1 VVAGPPVSRRRF
13 LRTALGGAVGTGLGA
28 FALGTVG
35 FLYPRPGDELT
46 GPHAVGRAGD
56 LVAEL
61 TATRVPIR
69 VPAGGVSLVRWDPTR
84 EAQADLYGGDH
95 AVLGDVGLMALYTR
109 RCVHL
114 GCAVPWCQSSQW
126 WECPCH
132 GSRYNR
138 LGEWVGGPA
147 PRGLDRYPSHIDDE
161 GVLIVDFGDL
171 QTGPSRT
178 GGALRQPNE
187 GPNCT
192 EV

>member
-1 VVAGPPVSRRRF
+1 MATGPSVSRRSF
-13 LRTALGGAVGTGLGA
+13 LRYSFGGAVGTGLGA
-28 FALGTVG
+28 FALGSLG

-46 GPHAVGRAGD
+46 GPVEIGPA
-56 LVAEL
+56 AEIAAQL
-61 TATRVPIR
+61 AETRIPVRIPE
-69 VPAGGVSLVRWDPTR
+69 GGVSLVLWDPTR
-84 EAQADLYGGDH
+84 EAQAANYGEDH
-95 AVLGDVGLMALYTR
+95 ATLGDVGLMALYTQ

-147 PRGLDRYPSHIDDE
+147 PRGLDRFASSVDDD

-171 QTGPSRT
+171 RTGPSRT
-178 GGALRQPNE
+178 GNALEQPKE

>member
-1 VVAGPPVSRRRF
+1 MVTGPAVSRRRF
-13 LRTALGGAVGTGLGA
+13 LRYSFGGAVGTGLGA
-28 FALGTVG
+28 FGLGTLG

-46 GPHAVGRAGD
+46 SPVAIAPAAD
-56 LVAEL
+56 LIAEL
-61 TATRVPIR
+61 TATMVPVR
-69 VPAGGVSLVRWDPTR
+69 VPAGGVSLVLWDPTR
-84 EAQADLYGGDH
+84 ETQADLYGSHH
-95 AVLGDVGLMALYTR
+95 AVLGGVGLMALYTQ

-138 LGEWVGGPA
+138 IGEWVGGPA
-147 PRGLDRYPSHIDDE
+147 PRGLDRYASSIDDD

-171 QTGPSRT
+171 RTGPSRT
-178 GGALRQPNE
+178 GGALRQPQA